1 MIDDTLKIFK
11 ELTKK
16 DFRILAG
23 IELGMRDF
31 EWVPVSEIQRFACM
45 SLDKLNYRLEW
56 LRRKKMVIGTL
67 DPYEGYKIYF
77 EAYDALALHT
87 YVARKTFSAI
97 GVEIGVGKESVVM
110 EVLKEPE
117 MAVADPEVFILKLHR
132 EGRTSFKQVKRTRE
146 HLAGKEHFSWIYAA
160 RLAANREF
168 NIMQKLWPDVS
179 IPKPIDQNRH
189 TLVMEVAQ
197 GSELFKT
204 KLLDPD
210 WFLDEILRQIKL
222 VYGKGIIHN
231 DLSEY
236 NIFVSEDG
244 IQIIDW
250 PQYVTLAHPHA
261 DELLRRDVENVLNH
275 FSKKYKIRRDIDEI
289 IREIKTENSI
299 DLEKLKKEFP
309 DDEVR
314 LNAEMDREIES
325 AVNELEDC
333 GIDFEREN

>member
-11 ELTKK
+11 ELNKK
-16 DFRILAG
+16 DFRIFAG
-23 IELGMRDF
+23 IELGMRDY

-45 SLDKLNYRLEW
+45 PLDKLNYRLEW

-67 DPYEGYKIYF
+67 DPYEGYKLYF

-110 EVLKEPE
+110 EVQKEPE
-117 MAVADPEVFILKLHR
+117 MAIADPEIFILKLHR

-160 RLAANREF
+160 RLAAAREF
-168 NIMQKLWPDVS
+168 DIMQKLWPDVS
-179 IPKPIDQNRH
+179 IPRPVDQNRH
-189 TLVMEVAQ
+189 TIVMEVAQ
-197 GSELFKT
+197 GSDLFKT

-210 WFLDEILRQIKL
+210 WYLDEILRQVKL
-222 VYGKGIIHN
+222 TYGKGIIHN

-261 DELLRRDVENVLNH
+261 EELLRRDVENVLNH
-275 FSKKYKIRRDIDEI
+275 FSKKYKIHRDIDDVI
-289 IREIKTENSI
+289 AEIKTGANV
-299 DLEKLKKEFP
+299 DMDQLRKEFP
-309 DDEVR
+309 DEEAR
-314 LNAEMDREIES
+314 LNEEMEREREF
-325 AVNELEDC
+325 AVDELEDC
-333 GIDFEREN
+333 ETGFGDEN

>member
-11 ELTKK
+11 EFTKK

-31 EWVPVSEIQRFACM
+31 EWVPLLEIQRFAGLP
-45 SLDKLNYRLEW
+45 LDKLRYRLEW

-87 YVARKTFSAI
+87 YVQRKTFSAI
-97 GVEIGVGKESVVM
+97 GDEIGVGKESVVM
-110 EVLKEPE
+110 EVQKEPVI
-117 MAVADPEVFILKLHR
+117 AAADPETFILKLHR

-160 RLAANREF
+160 RLSADREF
-168 NIMQKLWPDVS
+168 TIMKKLWPDVS
-179 IPKPIDQNRH
+179 LPKPIDQNRH
-189 TLVMEVAQ
+189 TIVMEVAK
-197 GSELFKT
+197 GSELSKT
-204 KLLDPD
+204 KVLDPD
-210 WFLDEILRQIKL
+210 WYLDEILRQMKL
-222 VYGKGIIHN
+222 VYAKGIIHN

-261 DELLRRDVENVLNH
+261 DELLRRDVENVINH
-275 FSKKYKIRRDIDEI
+275 FSKKYQIERDIDETVA
-289 IREIKTENSI
+289 EIKKGVAIDIDQLKEEFPEEEKLPEEELQEFKSESDVESEVDFEI
-299 DLEKLKKEFP
+299 DLE
-309 DDEVR
+309 DE
-314 LNAEMDREIES
+314 
-325 AVNELEDC
+325 
-333 GIDFEREN
+333 